1 MKHLSSDQL
10 IDIVEGACAEP
21 AHLQS
26 CAVCRGQAKELR
38 AVMSMAAAVNV
49 PEPSPLYWNH
59 LSSRV
64 REAVAVEGAPRA
76 AAWTWWFTLAAG
88 VVAAVVVAVGVSVY
102 RPAVPVAGPDVAG
115 VSVAEEAQ
123 SADAGEATL
132 SMMADLMPEIDLE
145 TSREAGLAA
154 LTSHVGGADDAVG
167 VLTQGERAELQQL
180 LKEALAK
187 PGA

>member
-1 MKHLSSDQL
+1 MNHLSPDQL
-10 IDIVEGACAEP
+10 IDIVEGAAAEP

-26 CAVCRGQAKELR
+26 CAVCRGQLNELQ

-64 REAVAVEGAPRA
+64 HEAVAAEGAPRA
-76 AAWTWWFTLAAG
+76 AAWMWWFTLAAG
-88 VVAAVVVAVGVSVY
+88 VVAAVVVAVGISVY
-102 RPAVPVAGPDVAG
+102 RPAVPVTGPEVAG
-115 VSVAEEAQ
+115 VSVADERQ

-132 SMMADLMPEIDLE
+132 SMMADLTPDIDLE

-154 LTSHVGGADDAVG
+154 LTNHVGGADDAVG
-167 VLTQGERAELQQL
+167 MLTEGERAELQRL